1 MTDFIDA
8 SRRMVRASG
17 HSPALIATSFAL
29 RVVERAFAIAPF
41 FVGWYWLAQM
51 PPFGAG
57 LGTGAC
63 VWAVPLGWLAMLLA
77 GQMLF
82 SWLGQMSGFLGSYAL
97 TIAYRGR
104 LVDHLRRLPLGV
116 FGQQRIG
123 RLASIVTDDVKR
135 MEDVFTHLAAE
146 LIASASVPLLFAIGL
161 ALVDWRLTVALL
173 VTLPFAIAA
182 LNAANR
188 FFLAHGARKQGLGLD
203 TSGLIVE
210 FAGGL
215 RTLRLFDRTSDWMN
229 RLDDHFA
236 RLRVASLGAEAWGGG
251 SVQIYRLL
259 LECGV
264 LSMLAVA
271 TALIDRSLLT
281 PAVWLLFVL
290 TAWKVV
296 DPLLDAAAYL
306 VELRAL
312 VQSEGRLNELNETPA
327 LEEGTRTEA
336 PPHHAIAYREVGFGY
351 GAARVLHDLSF
362 DVPAHSVTAIVGP
375 SGAGKS
381 TALDL
386 LARFR
391 DPQSGSITLGGIDL
405 REWRSDALYRELGF
419 VFQDVQLFQA
429 SVLDNVRI
437 GRPGA
442 SDAQVMAA
450 CRAASCDAFV
460 ARLPDGYATWIGEN
474 GQQLSGG
481 ERQRL
486 SIARALLKDAPVL
499 LLDEATASVD
509 PQSQHEIQQALS
521 RLVAGRTVIVIAH
534 RLQTIRHADQIIV
547 LDAGRIVERGT
558 HAALLGQDGLYAQ
571 LWREQQAAGAEP
583 SDATAPPVAA
593 VRPARA

>member
-1 MTDFIDA
+1 MADFIDA
-8 SRRMVRASG
+8 SRRMIRESG
-17 HSPALIATSFAL
+17 HSPARIVTSFAL
-29 RVVERAFAIAPF
+29 RVVERGFAIAPF
-41 FVGWYWLAQM
+41 FLGWYWLAQM
-51 PPFGAG
+51 PPFGPG
-57 LGTGAC
+57 LGTGAH
-63 VWAVPLGWLAMLLA
+63 VWAVPLGWLAALLA

-82 SWLGQMSGFLGSYAL
+82 SWLGQLSGFLGSYAL

-104 LVDHLRRLPLGV
+104 LIDHLRKLPLGV
-116 FGQQRIG
+116 FGQQRLG
-123 RLASIVTDDVKR
+123 RLASVVTDDVKR

-146 LIASASVPLLFAIGL
+146 LIASASVPLLFALGL
-161 ALVDWRLTVALL
+161 ALVDWRLTLALL
-173 VTLPFAIAA
+173 VTLPFAILA

-210 FAGGL
+210 FVGGL
-215 RTLRLFDRTSDWMN
+215 RTLRLFDRTAGWMA
-229 RLDDHFA
+229 RLDAHFA

-251 SVQIYRLL
+251 SVQVYRLL

-271 TALIDRSLLT
+271 TLLIDRTLLT

-290 TAWKVV
+290 TAWKVI

-312 VQSEGRLNELNETPA
+312 VQSEGRLHELYATPA
-327 LEEGTRTEA
+327 LEEGARTEP
-336 PPHHAIAYREVGFGY
+336 PPHHTIAYRDVGFGY
-351 GAARVLHDLSF
+351 GATRVLHDLSF
-362 DVPAHSVTAIVGP
+362 EVPEHSVTAIVGP

-381 TALDL
+381 TTLDL

-391 DPQSGSITLGGIDL
+391 DPQSGGITLGGIDL
-405 REWRSDALYRELGF
+405 RAWRSDALYRELGF
-419 VFQDVQLFQA
+419 VFQDVQLFHA

-442 SDAQVMAA
+442 SDAEVIAA
-450 CRAASCDAFV
+450 CREAACDGFV
-460 ARLPDGYATWIGEN
+460 SRLPDGYATLIGEN

-534 RLQTIRHADQIIV
+534 RLPTIRHADQIIV
-547 LDAGRIVERGT
+547 LDAGRKVECGT
-558 HAALLGQDGLYAQ
+558 HASLLERDGLYAQ
-571 LWREQQAAGAEP
+571 LWREQQAGAEP
-583 SDATAPPVAA
+583 SGAA
-593 VRPARA
+593 ALQPGRA